1 MNGRGRALLGANTR
15 KNIEYD
21 SAGDLPPSPLSGNE
35 MRAHHAHLV
44 GAKNQAGDGSGEG
57 RDNDKRARKRC
68 CRKAL
73 RFYAQIL
80 DQTYMPEK

>member
-21 SAGDLPPSPLSGNE
+21 SAGDLRPSPLSGNE

-44 GAKNQAGDGSGEG
+44 GAKNQAEDGSGEG
-57 RDNDKRARKRC
+57 RERDNDKRARKRC

-73 RFYAQIL
+73 RFYVNDL
-80 DQTYMPEK
+80 RTNE